1 MWNNNFQKTCGCR
14 SCYNCQKNGGNKW
27 SYKKELLKDHQHI
40 NSLMCQV
47 MQYIRFFV
55 VKNLF
60 KKDDEQQKYLL
71 QDFGLLVMKNQ
82 LPLQFVK
89 CV

>member
-1 MWNNNFQKTCGCR
+1 
-14 SCYNCQKNGGNKW
+14 
-27 SYKKELLKDHQHI
+27 
-40 NSLMCQV
+40 